1 MENSSLINEV
11 DSKNAELI
19 KFAKT
24 MMQSKKA
31 YDLTIDKLK
40 KEKQAQEKQHEEALI
55 ALKQGVLGSEFKPN
69 N

>member
-31 YDLTIDKLK
+31 YDLTINKLK
-40 KEKQAQEKQHEEALI
+40 KEKQAQEK
-55 ALKQGVLGSEFKPN
+55 
-69 N
+69 

>member
-1 MENSSLINEV
+1 VHDCKPELLRKIKELEKENSSLINEV
-11 DSKNAELI
+11 DAKNAELM

-40 KEKQAQEKQHEEALI
+40 KEKLAQEK
-55 ALKQGVLGSEFKPN
+55 
-69 N
+69 

>member
-1 MENSSLINEV
+1 MHDCKPELLRKIKELEMENSSLINEV

-31 YDLTIDKLK
+31 YDLTIEKLK
-40 KEKQAQEKQHEEALI
+40 KEKQVQEK
-55 ALKQGVLGSEFKPN
+55 
-69 N
+69 